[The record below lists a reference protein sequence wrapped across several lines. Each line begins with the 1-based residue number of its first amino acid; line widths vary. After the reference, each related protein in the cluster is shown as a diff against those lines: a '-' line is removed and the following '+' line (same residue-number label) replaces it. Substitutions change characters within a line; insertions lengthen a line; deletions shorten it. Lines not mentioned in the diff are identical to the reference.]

1 MSDTRSSDE
10 SQPDIPSDAS
20 NAEDAVSQASD
31 ADQHL
36 RFITHDSITDEG
48 HRRLDKDVMDS
59 DVLELLMRYGFIIP
73 GQSLQDESSG
83 RDYRADILAKICATA
98 AGEGTLDLNA
108 TKAKELI
115 SQHPRLGEM
124 VNRSWVEG
132 KGFKDIRRLGEY

>member
-1 MSDTRSSDE
+1 MADTRSSDE

-20 NAEDAVSQASD
+20 NAEDTVSQTSD
-31 ADQHL
+31 ADQPL
-36 RFITHDSITDEG
+36 RFIPHDTITDEG

-59 DVLELLMRYGFIIP
+59 DVLGVLMRFGHIIP

-83 RDYRADILAKICATA
+83 RDCRAEILAKICATA
-98 AGEGTLDLNA
+98 AGEGTLDINA

-124 VNRSWVEG
+124 VDRSWVEG